1 MIISIIS
8 AVAKNKVIG
17 SKNGLPW
24 HLPADFKYFKE
35 KTLGKTIILGLNTFK
50 SIGEKPLPNRKHI
63 ILCDKLDYKVPEPNG
78 GIGSYFLAKSIDKA
92 LEIAKKLS
100 EQENTLIDSTDS
112 LQSGLGQKQKQ
123 EQEIFIC
130 GGAFV
135 YKQFLPLANRL
146 YLTYIH
152 QDFEGD
158 VLFPDFDLSEWKE
171 VSREDHQPD
180 ALDEFGQVKNK
191 YAYSFVV
198 LERK

>member
-8 AVAKNKVIG
+8 AIAKNKIIG

-63 ILCDKLDYKVPEPNG
+63 ILCDKPDYKVPENC
-78 GIGSYFLAKSIDKA
+78 FLARSIEEA
-92 LEIAKKLS
+92 LEIAKKI
-100 EQENTLIDSTDS
+100 ENDPQASS
-112 LQSGLGQKQKQ
+112 GQKS
-123 EQEIFIC
+123 EIFVC

-158 VLFPDFDLSEWKE
+158 TYFPDFDLSEWKE
-171 VSREDHQPD
+171 VKREDHQPD
-180 ALDEFGQVKNK
+180 DPQASSGQVKNK
-191 YAYSFVV
+191 WPYSFVV
-198 LERK
+198 LERI